1 MTAKEIIL
9 IAANGQNQECAM
21 NMADKLLYYQA
32 AELYSSLR
40 KGQISQ
46 EQGAEIK
53 RQIIQEHNE
62 NSTKLYYADVA
73 YKHIAELYK
82 NTELCFSYFRKK
94 PSEETA
100 ALLVDIVDGQVSS
113 WKDVIKKIEEI
124 ERNG

>member
-1 MTAKEIIL
+1 
-9 IAANGQNQECAM
+9 
-21 NMADKLLYYQA
+21 MADKFLYYEA
-32 AELYSSLR
+32 ADLYNSFR

-53 RQIIQEHNE
+53 RKIIQEHNE

-82 NTELCFSYFRKK
+82 NTELCFSSFRKK

-113 WKDVIKKIEEI
+113 WKDVVIKIEEI
-124 ERNG
+124 ERND